1 MNKIVSLNLDEVIV
15 GMRCAVAVYTS
26 AGVKLVERETVFTN
40 DLIRVMQKNKI
51 SIVTVEAGNNGKPT
65 MNVASV
71 DASAPSVAIVKD
83 TSENI
88 MKENGKIILKIDS
101 NKALETHNLL
111 SERIQNFFDNVK
123 TSNTINMDSIQ
134 QEVDSTLD
142 NLFENQ
148 EAYLRLSMLKMKDH
162 NLYIHSV
169 DVCILASLIAQEY
182 GFQKKDIQ
190 EIATCALLHD
200 TGKMLLPDS
209 LLNIDPKKLTGSEL
223 EMHKKHPFFGY
234 QVLKRENFD
243 ERLANVIFEHHENYD
258 GSGFPMG
265 KYGVD
270 SDIYSRIIN
279 ISNSFNNLTKIY
291 TSYKAAQIITT
302 QEKKK
307 FDPDILQI
315 FQKIIGI
322 YPNDTY
328 IKLSDGSMARVIEQ
342 NKALPLRPII
352 SLIRT
357 SEGVDVDPDEPVVI
371 NLFERHDLI
380 IREIIES

>member
-1 MNKIVSLNLDEVIV
+1 MSKIVSLNLDEVTV

-26 AGVKLVERETVFTN
+26 AGVKLVERETIFTN
-40 DLIRVMQKNKI
+40 DLIKIMQRNRI
-51 SIVTVEAGNNGKPT
+51 SIITVEASSNGKPT
-65 MNVASV
+65 IGEPDPNTEVPQA
-71 DASAPSVAIVKD
+71 ALVKD
-83 TSENI
+83 TSENM
-88 MKENGKIILKIDS
+88 MKENGKLILKIDS
-101 NKALETHNLL
+101 QKAQESHNIL

-123 TSNTINMDSIQ
+123 TNNTFNIDNIKQD
-134 QEVDSTLD
+134 VDSTLD
-142 NLFENQ
+142 SLFENQ

-182 GFQKKDIQ
+182 GFQKNDIQ
-190 EIATCALLHD
+190 DIATCAILHD
-200 TGKMLLPDS
+200 TGKMLLPD
-209 LLNIDPKKLTGSEL
+209 NILSTDPKKLSGADL

-234 QVLKRENFD
+234 QVLKKENFD
-243 ERLANVIFEHHENYD
+243 ERLANVIFEHHENFD

-265 KYGVD
+265 KYGID

-279 ISNSFNNLTKIY
+279 ISNAFINLSKTY
-291 TSYKAAQIITT
+291 TAYKAAQIITT

-342 NKALPLRPII
+342 NKALPLRPVI
-352 SLIRT
+352 SLVRT
-357 SEGVDVDPDEPVVI
+357 SEGVDVDKDEPIII